1 MRAIALDTNTYAG
14 FKRGDQAC
22 LEVIQQADRL
32 LLCTTVIAELLA
44 GFACG
49 AQEAR
54 NRKELRLFLD
64 SPRVAVCA
72 STIATADAYALIYR
86 QLRRA
91 GKPIPTN
98 DIWIAASC
106 QEHGAVLFS
115 FDQHF
120 EAIDGFRV
128 ITSWAEA
135 LP

>member
-22 LEVIQQADRL
+22 VEVMQQADRL
-32 LLCTTVIAELLA
+32 LLSATVIAELLA

-49 AQEAR
+49 THEAR

-64 SPRVAVCA
+64 SPRVGVCA

-91 GKPIPTN
+91 GNPIPTN

-115 FDQHF
+115 YDQHF
-120 EAIDGFRV
+120 DAIDGFRV
-128 ITSWAEA
+128 IRTWAEA